1 MTATGKRRP
10 AGVTRREETSAA
22 DMERLRADD
31 ADKEYAERAHR
42 PTLGDAYPDPWAD
55 DYAAIA
61 EDNEARWAA
70 GGPAE
75 AGNPRRAGDSGLIAE
90 LPF

>member
-10 AGVTRREETSAA
+10 AGAARREETSAA
-22 DMERLRADD
+22 DMERLRAWL
-31 ADKEYAERAHR
+31 ADREHAERAHR
-42 PTLGDAYPDPWAD
+42 PTLGDAYPDPWAN
-55 DYAAIA
+55 DYAAIV

-70 GGPAE
+70 EVPAG
-75 AGNPRRAGDSGLIAE
+75 AGNPRRSGDEAAAE